1 MTELGWAATEWPG
14 TEHVIVTHD
23 AAGFRAD
30 GAMILADGE
39 LARVAY
45 QLECRADWRFVRLE
59 MTVTL
64 MAGTS
69 RLSLTRDGDGRW
81 LAGDEPL
88 PALGQ
93 CVDIDINRTPLT
105 NTLPIRRLSWSP
117 GAAYDLDVAYIS
129 VPELDIR
136 PSRQRYTMLWR
147 DDRTGEAAYRYESGS
162 YQADLPVD
170 ADGYVRDYPG
180 LWQRL

>member
-1 MTELGWAATEWPG
+1 MAELGWAALEWPG
-14 TEHVIVTHD
+14 IEHVLVTGD
-23 AAGFRAD
+23 AAGIRTD
-30 GAMILADGE
+30 SAMILADGE

-45 QLECRADWRFVRLE
+45 QLECDAGWRFARVDI
-59 MTVTL
+59 TVTRA
-64 MAGTS
+64 AGMS
-69 RLSLTRDGDGRW
+69 ALSLTRDGDGRW

-105 NTLPIRRLSWSP
+105 NTLPVRRLPWSP
-117 GAAYDLDVAYIS
+117 GQAYDLDVAYIS
-129 VPELDIR
+129 VPELDVR
-136 PSRQRYTMLWR
+136 PARQRYTMLWR

-170 ADGYVRDYPG
+170 ADGYVKDYPG

>member
-1 MTELGWAATEWPG
+1 MAELGWAAMEWPG
-14 TEHVIVTHD
+14 TEHVIVTQG

-30 GAMILADGE
+30 SALILADGE

-45 QLECRADWRFVRLE
+45 QLQCGADWRFVRLDV
-59 MTVTL
+59 TVTRQS
-64 MAGTS
+64 GTS

-117 GAAYDLDVAYIS
+117 GTAYDLDVAYIS
-129 VPELDIR
+129 LPELDIR

-147 DDRTGEAAYRYESGS
+147 DDSTSEATYRYESGS

-170 ADGYVRDYPG
+170 ADGYVKDYPG
-180 LWQRL
+180 LWRRL